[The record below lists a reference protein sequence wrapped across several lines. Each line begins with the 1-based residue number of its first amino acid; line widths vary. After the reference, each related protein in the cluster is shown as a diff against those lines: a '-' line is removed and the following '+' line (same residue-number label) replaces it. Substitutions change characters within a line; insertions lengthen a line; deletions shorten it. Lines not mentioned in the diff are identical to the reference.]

1 MKALKSV
8 FIALVVVTTL
18 TFLGCH
24 DESNSISED
33 VQHNASTTNNETK
46 IREETTD
53 LNEIFIGNFDAT
65 KEVYLISDSI
75 SGSDT
80 NNFKCSVRVV
90 GTFDKSSEV
99 IWHYEFYKVNGEQH
113 CTLIMNTGYRHSSP
127 VFDGQPTSKVA
138 INILRYVENNY

>member
-46 IREETTD
+46 KMYSQVKKDI
-53 LNEIFIGNFDAT
+53 IKI
-65 KEVYLISDSI
+65 
-75 SGSDT
+75 
-80 NNFKCSVRVV
+80 
-90 GTFDKSSEV
+90 
-99 IWHYEFYKVNGEQH
+99 
-113 CTLIMNTGYRHSSP
+113 
-127 VFDGQPTSKVA
+127 
-138 INILRYVENNY
+138 